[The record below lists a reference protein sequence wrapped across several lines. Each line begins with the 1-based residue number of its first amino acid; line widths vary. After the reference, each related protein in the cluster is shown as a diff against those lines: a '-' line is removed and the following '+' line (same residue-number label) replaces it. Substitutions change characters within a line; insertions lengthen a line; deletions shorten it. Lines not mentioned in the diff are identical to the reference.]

1 MIIKFVE
8 GLPDFRSEM
17 AIQKLFRKG
26 YIFIAE
32 TYFGVFFLQ
41 DRYTYKIAGFFI
53 PFLSGPK
60 LFQNNSHGFW
70 KYMMPGRR
78 TKERRL
84 KFIKISSKCNLSKR
98 VAP

>member
-1 MIIKFVE
+1 MIIQFVE

-41 DRYTYKIAGFFI
+41 DRYTYKIAGFLYHFLAARNYFI
-53 PFLSGPK
+53 TIAMAFG
-60 LFQNNSHGFW
+60 N
-70 KYMMPGRR
+70 
-78 TKERRL
+78 
-84 KFIKISSKCNLSKR
+84 I
-98 VAP
+98 